1 MFTRLLVGLDGSPQA
16 DVALEQAVELAR
28 RFQATIVVAHVR
40 ERGRRK
46 REGSASPLPDG
57 AALLER
63 ARVRVEAAALLVESV
78 ERDGDPDLVLG
89 ELARDVDAVLIG
101 RRGVTAQGDALG
113 STAAALVRTVQ
124 RCVIVCAGVPSPMRA
139 CAVAFDGRATSL
151 RALELAGRFAS
162 VVGSTVHIIHANAE
176 REAGLRVVGV
186 AEATLSLQG
195 VPFVTHVEAGVP
207 GAVVAA
213 VVTRTRCDSLFA
225 GAHVR
230 REGGGRPSPVV
241 VSHAEQIL
249 LHTDI
254 PVCIQP

>member
-16 DVALEQAVELAR
+16 DVALEQAVELGR
-28 RFQATIVVAHVR
+28 RFQATIVVVHVR
-40 ERGRRK
+40 ETGSGK
-46 REGSASPLPDG
+46 REASAPPLPDG

-63 ARVRVEAAALLVESV
+63 ARERIAAVPLAVESV
-78 ERDGDPDLVLG
+78 ERHGDPDLVLG
-89 ELARDVDAVLIG
+89 ELARDADAVLIG
-101 RRGVTAQGDALG
+101 RRGVTTQRETLG
-113 STAAALVRTVQ
+113 STAAAVVRSAE

-162 VVGSTVHIIHANAE
+162 VVGSTVHIIHASAE
-176 REAGLRVVGV
+176 RAEGLRVVGV

-195 VPFVTHVEAGVP
+195 VPFVTHVEPGVP
-207 GAVVAA
+207 GAVVADI
-213 VVTRTRCDSLFA
+213 VTRTRCDSLFA
-225 GAHVR
+225 GAHIQR
-230 REGGGRPSPVV
+230 QSGARPSPVV